1 MQELIT
7 KPATSFPLPTS
18 HFPLPTSN
26 FQLPTSSFPLNS
38 KCRMQSQN
46 AIIQKAPIWRLWGQ
60 DKDLNKEY
68 SGPNGYLLCIIYVP
82 SSYILLVISIILKD
96 ITNFINRK

>member
-46 AIIQKAPIWRLWGQ
+46 ARITKKIPFGGFG
-60 DKDLNKEY
+60 DKTK
-68 SGPNGYLLCIIYVP
+68 
-82 SSYILLVISIILKD
+82 
-96 ITNFINRK
+96 T